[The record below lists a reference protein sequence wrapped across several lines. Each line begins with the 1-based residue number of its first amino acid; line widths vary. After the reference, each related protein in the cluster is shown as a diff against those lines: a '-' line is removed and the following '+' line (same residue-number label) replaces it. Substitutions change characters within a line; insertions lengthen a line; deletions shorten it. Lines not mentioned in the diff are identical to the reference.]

1 MTGFL
6 AKGGGRVS
14 ARQPTHFLLLRQ
26 EKVSKEKATQLSAT
40 PALRY
45 GATCVGA
52 FAGCAVELATRC
64 ALHSDNHGE
73 SDVEACVSCGTHA
86 TPQTPRHR
94 RIQKGWPRAIAALGT
109 QGRARSASS
118 AQAERSDGPWGCW
131 AAPNPFW
138 MRRGAQGAGWRVCR
152 RTHPHQHLACRSCLS
167 VARSAQRVLRH
178 APRTST
184 PGCPAAQRRGRRQ
197 QGRLLFAYFLLA
209 KQEKVSRPPGRDPA
223 SAPRGGGQR

>member
-6 AKGGGRVS
+6 AKGGSRVS
-14 ARQPTHFLLLRQ
+14 ARRPTHFLLLRQ

-94 RIQKGWPRAIAALGT
+94 RIQMGRCTTGLCFARPRTDEARQRARPGGPSVATARDHPVEAGPRSAGFGGSGIALFERSEFSETPPNPSTAGCPERSAGT
-109 QGRARSASS
+109 QTA
-118 AQAERSDGPWGCW
+118 
-131 AAPNPFW
+131 
-138 MRRGAQGAGWRVCR
+138 
-152 RTHPHQHLACRSCLS
+152 
-167 VARSAQRVLRH
+167 
-178 APRTST
+178 
-184 PGCPAAQRRGRRQ
+184 
-197 QGRLLFAYFLLA
+197 GRLSFGYFSLA
-209 KQEKVSRPPGRDPA
+209 KQRRSTSPAGARPGLRPHRRA
-223 SAPRGGGQR
+223 RQ

>member
-6 AKGGGRVS
+6 AKGGSRVS
-14 ARQPTHFLLLRQ
+14 ARRPTHFLLLRQ

-94 RIQKGWPRAIAALGT
+94 RIQMGRCTTGLCFARPGGDEALCARPWGPSSATARDHPVEAGPRSAGFGGSGIALFERSEFSETPPNSSTAGCPERSAGT
-109 QGRARSASS
+109 QTA
-118 AQAERSDGPWGCW
+118 
-131 AAPNPFW
+131 
-138 MRRGAQGAGWRVCR
+138 
-152 RTHPHQHLACRSCLS
+152 
-167 VARSAQRVLRH
+167 
-178 APRTST
+178 
-184 PGCPAAQRRGRRQ
+184 
-197 QGRLLFAYFLLA
+197 GRLSFGYFSLA
-209 KQEKVSRPPGRDPA
+209 KQRRSTSPAGARPGLRPHRRA
-223 SAPRGGGQR
+223 RQ

>member
-14 ARQPTHFLLLRQ
+14 ARRPTHFLLLRQ

-45 GATCVGA
+45 GATCVGE

-73 SDVEACVSCGTHA
+73 SVHEACVSCGTHA

-94 RIQKGWPRAIAALGT
+94 RIQMGRCTTGLCFARPGGDEALCARPWEPSAATARDHPVEAGPRSAGFGGSGIALFERSEFSETPLNPSTAGCPERSAGT
-109 QGRARSASS
+109 QTA
-118 AQAERSDGPWGCW
+118 
-131 AAPNPFW
+131 
-138 MRRGAQGAGWRVCR
+138 
-152 RTHPHQHLACRSCLS
+152 
-167 VARSAQRVLRH
+167 
-178 APRTST
+178 
-184 PGCPAAQRRGRRQ
+184 
-197 QGRLLFAYFLLA
+197 GRLFLLTSFGEA
-209 KQEKVSRPPGRDPA
+209 KEVSAPPGAYPGRHTSKSKCYKLRSKVPA
-223 SAPRGGGQR
+223 